1 MATSTCRLIQVNP
14 SPPLAVAPI
23 FFLTQPRPRG
33 FFYQIPLWQNIQVT
47 VTSPGPSRFHQVQKG
62 PTRCH
67 QVPKKGSTRFQ
78 PLGCFTQCLLAL
90 EEAEALVEKGDKS
103 TPNLRT
109 TKTVDVE
116 VEGKVE
122 KLEIVCQRSEN
133 LKAEIILELN
143 TVHD

>member
-1 MATSTCRLIQVNP
+1 MCE
-14 SPPLAVAPI
+14 PLAGDRGRREQVAPAACWRPPPVALFRSTPPPRLLSPLY

-109 TKTVDVE
+109 AMQ
-116 VEGKVE
+116 E
-122 KLEIVCQRSEN
+122 KQN
-133 LKAEIILELN
+133 
-143 TVHD
+143 

>member
-1 MATSTCRLIQVNP
+1 MSHLQVIEEGESRWRPQPVGDLHLSPYSGQPLPPACCRPYI
-14 SPPLAVAPI
+14 
-23 FFLTQPRPRG
+23 FLTQPRPRG

-109 TKTVDVE
+109 AMQ
-116 VEGKVE
+116 E
-122 KLEIVCQRSEN
+122 KQN
-133 LKAEIILELN
+133 
-143 TVHD
+143 